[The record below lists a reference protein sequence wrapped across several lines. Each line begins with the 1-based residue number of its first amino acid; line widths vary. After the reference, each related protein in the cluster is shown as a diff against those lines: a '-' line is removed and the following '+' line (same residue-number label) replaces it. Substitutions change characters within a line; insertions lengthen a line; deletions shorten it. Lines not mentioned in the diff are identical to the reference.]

1 MAVLQSHEAPAVG
14 QQIICIFNNTIS
26 FVRKYKYDGTLQVT
40 TQKWIKDREGWE
52 MGLWHDFDFK
62 ISMEWTI
69 INMCSLLQDKENYIS
84 NMTLFV

>member
-14 QQIICIFNNTIS
+14 QQIIYIFNNTIS
-26 FVRKYKYDGTLQVT
+26 FVRKYKYDGILQVT

-52 MGLWHDFDFK
+52 IGLWYDFDFK

-84 NMTLFV
+84 NMTLFD